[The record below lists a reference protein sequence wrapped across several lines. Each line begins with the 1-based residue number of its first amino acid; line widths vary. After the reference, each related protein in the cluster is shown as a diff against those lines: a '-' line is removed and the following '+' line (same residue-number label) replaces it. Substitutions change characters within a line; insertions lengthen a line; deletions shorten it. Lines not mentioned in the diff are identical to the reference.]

1 MNGKVIADA
10 TSLNRSETLGAILD
24 APFLST
30 AERIET
36 LYLATLSR
44 KPAAK
49 EVKRATKFIDVAAK
63 SAANKDEAARQAAY
77 GNALADVFWALLNN
91 PEFILNH

>member
-1 MNGKVIADA
+1 
-10 TSLNRSETLGAILD
+10 LGAILD

-30 AERIET
+30 PERIET

-44 KPAAK
+44 KPVAK
-49 EVKRATKFIDVAAK
+49 ETERATKFIDDAEKNA
-63 SAANKDEAARQAAY
+63 SSKDEAARQAAY
-77 GNALADVFWALLNN
+77 SNALADLFWALLNN